1 MMTSPFSCYI
11 HYFVLLYNFPRLL
24 LHQLQVKSNNVL
36 PPFTSPLVQTADI
49 DNVVKVVTTAD
60 KRMMTVAKPIPA
72 WPTTQD
78 SLKYS
83 ITPHMFRRQP
93 NSTPLI
99 QPNFGAAF
107 DAPLDLISNW
117 SPSSSLLS
125 SSMGSLERSPYK
137 HMKEKNSLWY
147 SQQRHS
153 SIMTKMSH

>member
-72 WPTTQD
+72 
-78 SLKYS
+78 
-83 ITPHMFRRQP
+83 
-93 NSTPLI
+93 
-99 QPNFGAAF
+99 
-107 DAPLDLISNW
+107 
-117 SPSSSLLS
+117 
-125 SSMGSLERSPYK
+125 
-137 HMKEKNSLWY
+137 
-147 SQQRHS
+147 
-153 SIMTKMSH
+153 